1 MVQPDSDDLDSDAAE
16 IDRLVTQHVEN
27 THRTGLTTAEEI
39 GVAGQL
45 AAFGLSVNQI
55 ARRTRTKKAHVE
67 KAVAAAESE
76 LAAKAT
82 QRYDLTLEQAATLAE
97 FDDDPDTVKTL
108 VAAAKDGQ
116 FDHVA
121 QRARD
126 DRAQIAAYDETVQR
140 VSEQG
145 ITVVAEPEWDDPKV
159 RDIRHLL
166 HDDDKLTPEGHAG
179 CPGGAAY
186 VRGGRDWDCD
196 EWTAEVVEVCTDYT
210 AHGHTAPADEWR
222 TTTSTSK
229 RKPVGEMT
237 DDEREQAREQ
247 RRFVIA
253 HNKAW
258 TSATEVRRLWLA
270 EWLTRKTPPKGTA
283 VFVAGMIAAH
293 PDLLPDIDGNHL
305 AAEWLGQPAGYGR
318 SQDLAD
324 LIGNSDDRRAQVLT
338 LALVLAACEAH
349 VAKDTWRRDGT
360 TDWHGPYLRFVGE
373 HGYGLAEVEEY
384 AASDHT
390 V

>member
-1 MVQPDSDDLDSDAAE
+1 MAHTISRTEQLDPRTLLVDVNVRSDVQLDKQFVGTIKDHGVLVPIVAVDTPDGIRVRFGHRRTLAAVEAGLDTVPVIVVQPDSDDLDSDAAE

-305 AAEWLGQPAGYGR
+305 AA
-318 SQDLAD
+318 
-324 LIGNSDDRRAQVLT
+324 
-338 LALVLAACEAH
+338 
-349 VAKDTWRRDGT
+349 
-360 TDWHGPYLRFVGE
+360 
-373 HGYGLAEVEEY
+373 
-384 AASDHT
+384 
-390 V
+390 